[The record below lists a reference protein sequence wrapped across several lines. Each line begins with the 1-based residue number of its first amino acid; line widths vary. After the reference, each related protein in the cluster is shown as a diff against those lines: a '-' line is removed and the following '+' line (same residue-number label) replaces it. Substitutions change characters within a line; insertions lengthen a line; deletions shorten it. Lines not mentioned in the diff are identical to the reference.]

1 MKLPVCHKGTLR
13 VSVCCAAA
21 VLLAATAGFAQ
32 TAPVW
37 RKVGSASVDLQ
48 LAGPATGPV
57 DEVWFAPGGGVLYA
71 RAASGAVFETAD
83 YETWTPVA
91 GAPDPP
97 ATRPAT
103 AARLPEASARILAS
117 SSNPNIIFG
126 LGRQLYRSEDGGH
139 GWENLT
145 ALGSRSVI
153 GDGVASV
160 AVSPVDAD
168 QLVAAND
175 FGVWRSLDGGLSWS
189 ALNQALPNL
198 PVRRILSTVTGTSGT
213 IVEVENLGSL
223 ELPPSGSLWQP
234 VDANSPD
241 AVQKELYSSRLR
253 TEITAVGQ
261 AGGTV
266 YTGSADGRIWVS
278 VDGGRTFP
286 ATAWPTGGGRV
297 ERIFADP
304 AEPRVALVAL
314 SGAGP
319 HVLRTTNS
327 GGFWD
332 PLDFNLP
339 NRPAH
344 AVTADRA
351 AGAIYV
357 ATDAGVFYGVA
368 DLENASANPVN
379 WVNLSTR
386 LPAAPAYDVRLDPAG
401 VQLYAALD
409 GYGVYATAAPHL
421 ARAPRIVNAADFSTR
436 PAAPGSLLSVV
447 GAQVSR
453 ATGANLEFPVL
464 AAAEGESQ
472 VQVPFD
478 AVGPSVGLALDTAA
492 GSFTLPLAV
501 QPVSPAILVSRDGA
515 AALFDADSDLPL
527 DARNPA
533 HSNGRLKILATG
545 LGQVQPNWPTGMLAP
560 LEDPPAVVAAVKV
573 FLDGAPLQVTR
584 ATLAPGYIGFYVVEA
599 QLPALTNAGTSE
611 LHLSAAGQ
619 DSNPVQIP
627 IER

>member
-1 MKLPVCHKGTLR
+1 
-13 VSVCCAAA
+13 
-21 VLLAATAGFAQ
+21 
-32 TAPVW
+32 
-37 RKVGSASVDLQ
+37 
-48 LAGPATGPV
+48 
-57 DEVWFAPGGGVLYA
+57 
-71 RAASGAVFETAD
+71 VFETAD

-409 GYGVYATAAPHL
+409 GYGVYATAAPHR

-545 LGQVQPNWPTGMLAP
+545 LG
-560 LEDPPAVVAAVKV
+560 
-573 FLDGAPLQVTR
+573 
-584 ATLAPGYIGFYVVEA
+584 
-599 QLPALTNAGTSE
+599 
-611 LHLSAAGQ
+611 
-619 DSNPVQIP
+619 
-627 IER
+627 

>member
-1 MKLPVCHKGTLR
+1 
-13 VSVCCAAA
+13 
-21 VLLAATAGFAQ
+21 
-32 TAPVW
+32 
-37 RKVGSASVDLQ
+37 VDQ
-48 LAGPATGPV
+48 
-57 DEVWFAPGGGVLYA
+57 VWFAPGGGVLYA

-91 GAPDPP
+91 GAAEPP
-97 ATRPAT
+97 ANRRAT
-103 AARLPEASARILAS
+103 AARLPEASARIVTL
-117 SSNPNIIFG
+117 SSNPNVIFG
-126 LGRQLYRSEDGGH
+126 LGRQLYGSEDGGH
-139 GWENLT
+139 AWRNLT

-153 GDGVASV
+153 GDGVNSIAI
-160 AVSPVDAD
+160 SPADTD

-189 ALNQALPNL
+189 ALNLGLPNL

-213 IVEVENLGSL
+213 IVEVENLGTL

-234 VDANSPD
+234 VDASPSD
-241 AVQKELYSSRLR
+241 ALLEELYSSRLQ

-261 AGGTV
+261 SGGTV
-266 YTGSADGRIWVS
+266 YAGSADGRIWVS

-286 ATAWPTGGGRV
+286 APAWPAGGHV

-304 AEPRVALVAL
+304 AEPRVALAAL

-332 PLDFNLP
+332 ALDFNLP

-344 AVTADRA
+344 AVTADRT

-379 WVNLSTR
+379 WVNLSAR
-386 LPAAPAYDVRLDPAG
+386 LPAATAYDVRLDPAG
-401 VQLYAALD
+401 VQLYAAFD
-409 GYGVYATAAPHL
+409 GYGIYATAAPHR

-472 VQVPFD
+472 VQVPFE

-492 GSFTLPLAV
+492 GSFTIPLAV
-501 QPVSPAILVSRDGA
+501 QPVSPGILVSRDGA
-515 AALFDADSDLPL
+515 PALFDADSDLPL

-533 HSNGRLKILATG
+533 HSNGRVKILVTG
-545 LGQVQPNWPTGMLAP
+545 LGRVQPNWPTGMLAP

-584 ATLAPGYIGFYVVEA
+584 ATLAPGYIGFYLVEA
-599 QLPALTNAGTSE
+599 QLPALTNAGTAE
-611 LHLSAAGQ
+611 LHVSADGQ
-619 DSNPVQIP
+619 DSNPVQIV
-627 IER
+627 IEP

>member
-1 MKLPVCHKGTLR
+1 MELPVCHKGTLR
-13 VSVCCAAA
+13 VSICCAVA
-21 VLLAATAGFAQ
+21 VFLAVPAGFAQ
-32 TAPVW
+32 TAPAW

-57 DEVWFAPGGGVLYA
+57 DQVWFAPGGGVLYA

-91 GAPDPP
+91 GAAEPP
-97 ATRPAT
+97 ANRRAT
-103 AARLPEASARILAS
+103 AARLPEASARIVTL
-117 SSNPNIIFG
+117 SSNPNVIFG
-126 LGRQLYRSEDGGH
+126 LGRQLYGSEDGGH
-139 GWENLT
+139 AWRNLT

-153 GDGVASV
+153 GDGVNSI
-160 AVSPVDAD
+160 AVSPADTD

-189 ALNQALPNL
+189 ALNLGLPNL

-213 IVEVENLGSL
+213 IVEVENLGTL

-234 VDANSPD
+234 VDASPSD
-241 AVQKELYSSRLR
+241 ALLEELYSSRLQ
-253 TEITAVGQ
+253 TEVTAVGQ
-261 AGGTV
+261 SGGTV
-266 YTGSADGRIWVS
+266 YAGSADGRIWVS

-286 ATAWPTGGGRV
+286 APAWPAGGHV

-304 AEPRVALVAL
+304 AEPRVALAAL

-332 PLDFNLP
+332 ALDFNLP

-344 AVTADRA
+344 AVTADRT

-379 WVNLSTR
+379 WVNLSAR
-386 LPAAPAYDVRLDPAG
+386 LPAATAYDVRLDPAG
-401 VQLYAALD
+401 VQLYAAFD
-409 GYGVYATAAPHL
+409 GYGIYATAAPHR

-472 VQVPFD
+472 VQVPFE

-492 GSFTLPLAV
+492 GSFTIPLAV

-515 AALFDADSDLPL
+515 PALFDADSDLPL

-533 HSNGRLKILATG
+533 HSNGRVKILVTG
-545 LGQVQPNWPTGMLAP
+545 LGKVQPNWPTGMLAP

-584 ATLAPGYIGFYVVEA
+584 ATLAPGYIGFYLVEA
-599 QLPALTNAGTSE
+599 QLPALTNAGTAE
-611 LHLSAAGQ
+611 LHVSADGQ
-619 DSNPVQIP
+619 DSNPVQIV
-627 IER
+627 IEP

>member
-1 MKLPVCHKGTLR
+1 MEPSVCHKGTLR
-13 VSVCCAAA
+13 VSICCAAA

-32 TAPVW
+32 TALAW
-37 RKVGSASVDLQ
+37 RKVGSASVDLR

-57 DEVWFAPGGGVLYA
+57 AQVWFASGGGVLYA
-71 RAASGAVFETAD
+71 RTASGAVFETAD

-91 GAPDPP
+91 GAPEPP

-103 AARLPEASARILAS
+103 AARLPETSARILAS
-117 SSNPNIIFG
+117 SSNPNVIFG

-139 GWENLT
+139 GWQNLT
-145 ALGSRSVI
+145 AFGSRSVI
-153 GDGVASV
+153 GDGVNSV
-160 AVSPVDAD
+160 AVSPAD
-168 QLVAAND
+168 TNQLVAAND

-189 ALNQALPNL
+189 ALNPGLPNL

-213 IVEVENLGSL
+213 IVEVENLGTL

-234 VDANSPD
+234 VDRSPSD
-241 AVQKELYSSRLR
+241 ALLEELYSSRLQ

-261 AGGTV
+261 AGSAV
-266 YTGSADGRIWVS
+266 YVGSADGRIWVS
-278 VDGGRTFP
+278 MDGGRTFP
-286 ATAWPTGGGRV
+286 APAWQSGGGRV
-297 ERIFADP
+297 ERIFADLV
-304 AEPRVALVAL
+304 EPRVALAAL

-332 PLDFNLP
+332 TLDFNLP

-368 DLENASANPVN
+368 DLENPSANPVN
-379 WVNLSTR
+379 WVTLSSR

-401 VQLYAALD
+401 VQLYAAFD
-409 GYGVYATAAPHL
+409 GYGVYATAAPHR

-453 ATGANLEFPVL
+453 AAAANLEFPVL
-464 AAAEGESQ
+464 AAAAGESQ
-472 VQVPFD
+472 VQVPFE
-478 AVGPSVGLALDTAA
+478 AVGPSLGLSLETAA
-492 GSFTLPLAV
+492 GSFTIPLAV

-515 AALFDADSDLPL
+515 PALFDADSDLPL
-527 DARNPA
+527 DGRNPA
-533 HSNGRLKILATG
+533 HSNGRVKILATG
-545 LGQVQPNWPTGMLAP
+545 LGKVQPTWPTGMLAP
-560 LEDPPAVVAAVKV
+560 LDDPPAVVAAVKV

-584 ATLAPGYIGFYVVEA
+584 ATLAPGYVGFYLVEA
-599 QLPALTNAGTSE
+599 QLPALTNAGTAE

-619 DSNPVQIP
+619 DSNPVQIV
-627 IER
+627 IEP

>member
-1 MKLPVCHKGTLR
+1 
-13 VSVCCAAA
+13 
-21 VLLAATAGFAQ
+21 
-32 TAPVW
+32 
-37 RKVGSASVDLQ
+37 VDQ
-48 LAGPATGPV
+48 
-57 DEVWFAPGGGVLYA
+57 VWFAPGGGVLYA

-83 YETWTPVA
+83 YETWSPVA
-91 GAPDPP
+91 GAADPP
-97 ATRPAT
+97 ANRRAT
-103 AARLPEASARILAS
+103 AARLPEASARIVTL
-117 SSNPNIIFG
+117 SSNPNVIFG
-126 LGRQLYRSEDGGH
+126 LGRQLYGSEDGGH
-139 GWENLT
+139 AWRNLT

-153 GDGVASV
+153 GDGVNSI
-160 AVSPVDAD
+160 AVSPADTD

-189 ALNQALPNL
+189 ALNLGLPNL

-213 IVEVENLGSL
+213 IVEVENLGTL

-234 VDANSPD
+234 VDASPSD
-241 AVQKELYSSRLR
+241 ALLEELYSSRLQ
-253 TEITAVGQ
+253 TEVTAVGQ
-261 AGGTV
+261 SGGTV
-266 YTGSADGRIWVS
+266 YAGSADGRIWVS

-286 ATAWPTGGGRV
+286 APAWPAGGGHV

-304 AEPRVALVAL
+304 AEPRVALAAL

-332 PLDFNLP
+332 ALDFNLP

-344 AVTADRA
+344 AVTADRT

-379 WVNLSTR
+379 WVNLSAR
-386 LPAAPAYDVRLDPAG
+386 LPAATAYDVRLDPAG
-401 VQLYAALD
+401 VQLYAAFD
-409 GYGVYATAAPHL
+409 GYGIYATAAPHR

-447 GAQVSR
+447 GARVSR

-472 VQVPFD
+472 VQVPFE

-492 GSFTLPLAV
+492 GSFTIPLAV
-501 QPVSPAILVSRDGA
+501 QPVSPGILVSRDGA
-515 AALFDADSDLPL
+515 PALFDADSDLPL

-533 HSNGRLKILATG
+533 HSNGRVKILVTG
-545 LGQVQPNWPTGMLAP
+545 LGKVQPNWPTGMLAP

-584 ATLAPGYIGFYVVEA
+584 ATLAPGYIGFYLVEA
-599 QLPALTNAGTSE
+599 QLPALTNAGTAE
-611 LHLSAAGQ
+611 LHVSADGQ
-619 DSNPVQIP
+619 DSNPVQIV
-627 IER
+627 IEP

>member
-1 MKLPVCHKGTLR
+1 MGLLVCHKGTLR
-13 VSVCCAAA
+13 VSLWFATAAF
-21 VLLAATAGFAQ
+21 LAGAAGFAQ
-32 TAPVW
+32 TAPSW
-37 RKVGSASVDLQ
+37 RKVGSASVNLQ
-48 LAGPATGPV
+48 LAGPATGPI
-57 DEVWFAPGGGVLYA
+57 EQVWFSPGGGVLYA
-71 RAASGAVFETAD
+71 RSTSGAVFETAD

-91 GAPDPP
+91 AALEAP
-97 ATRPAT
+97 AARPAT
-103 AARLPEASARILAS
+103 AARLPEASARILVS
-117 SSNPNIIFG
+117 PSNPNVIFG

-139 GWENLT
+139 AWHNLT
-145 ALGSRSVI
+145 AFGSRSVI
-153 GDGVASV
+153 GDGVNSV
-160 AVSPVDAD
+160 AVSPADAD

-189 ALNQALPNL
+189 ALNLALPNL

-213 IVEVENLGSL
+213 IIEVENLGTL

-234 VDANSPD
+234 VDANPPD
-241 AVQKELYSSRLR
+241 AMLNALFSNRMA
-253 TEITAVGQ
+253 TEITAVAQ
-261 AGGTV
+261 AGSALYV
-266 YTGSADGRIWVS
+266 GSADGRIWVS
-278 VDGGRTFP
+278 LDGGRTFP
-286 ATAWPTGGGRV
+286 ALAWPTGGGRV

-304 AEPRVALVAL
+304 AEPRVALAAL

-351 AGAIYV
+351 AGAVYV

-368 DLENASANPVN
+368 DLENASPAPVN

-386 LPAAPAYDVRLDPAG
+386 LPAAPAFDVRLDPAG
-401 VQLYAALD
+401 VQLYAAFD
-409 GYGVYATAAPHL
+409 GYGVYATAAPHR

-453 ATGANLEFPVL
+453 AAAANLEFPVL

-472 VQVPFD
+472 VQVPFE
-478 AVGPSVGLALDTAA
+478 AVGPSVGLALDTTA
-492 GSFTLPLAV
+492 GSFTIPLAV

-515 AALFDADSDLPL
+515 PAIFDADSDLPL
-527 DARNPA
+527 NGRSPA
-533 HSNGRLKILATG
+533 HSNGRVKILATG
-545 LGQVQPNWPTGMLAP
+545 LGKVQPNWPTGMQAP
-560 LEDPPAVVAAVKV
+560 LEDPPAVVAAVRV

-584 ATLAPGYIGFYVVEA
+584 ATLAPGYVGFYLVEA

-619 DSNPVQIP
+619 DSNPVQIV
-627 IER
+627 IEP

>member
-1 MKLPVCHKGTLR
+1 MELPVCHKGTLR
-13 VSVCCAAA
+13 VSICCAVA
-21 VLLAATAGFAQ
+21 VFLAVPAGFAQ
-32 TAPVW
+32 TAPAW

-57 DEVWFAPGGGVLYA
+57 DQVWFAPGGGVLYA

-91 GAPDPP
+91 GAAEPP
-97 ATRPAT
+97 ANRRAT
-103 AARLPEASARILAS
+103 AARLPEASARIVTL
-117 SSNPNIIFG
+117 SSNPNVIFG
-126 LGRQLYRSEDGGH
+126 LGRQLYGSEDGGH
-139 GWENLT
+139 AWRNLT

-153 GDGVASV
+153 GDGVNSI
-160 AVSPVDAD
+160 AVSPADTD

-189 ALNQALPNL
+189 ALNLGLPNL

-213 IVEVENLGSL
+213 IVEVENLGTL

-234 VDANSPD
+234 VDASPSD
-241 AVQKELYSSRLR
+241 ALLEELYSSRLQ

-261 AGGTV
+261 SGGTV
-266 YTGSADGRIWVS
+266 YAGSADGRIWVS

-286 ATAWPTGGGRV
+286 APAWPAGGHV

-304 AEPRVALVAL
+304 AEPRIALAAL

-332 PLDFNLP
+332 ALDFNLP

-344 AVTADRA
+344 AVTADRT

-379 WVNLSTR
+379 WVNLSAR
-386 LPAAPAYDVRLDPAG
+386 LPAATAYDVRLDPAG
-401 VQLYAALD
+401 VQLYAAFD
-409 GYGVYATAAPHL
+409 GYGIYATAAPHR

-472 VQVPFD
+472 VQVPFE

-492 GSFTLPLAV
+492 GSFTIPLAV
-501 QPVSPAILVSRDGA
+501 QPVSPGILVSRDGA
-515 AALFDADSDLPL
+515 PALFDADSDLPL

-533 HSNGRLKILATG
+533 HSNGRVKILVTG
-545 LGQVQPNWPTGMLAP
+545 LGRVQPNWPTGMLAP

-584 ATLAPGYIGFYVVEA
+584 ATLAPGYIGFYLVEA
-599 QLPALTNAGTSE
+599 QLPALTNAGTAE
-611 LHLSAAGQ
+611 LHVSADGQ
-619 DSNPVQIP
+619 DSNPVQIV
-627 IER
+627 IEP

>member
-1 MKLPVCHKGTLR
+1 
-13 VSVCCAAA
+13 
-21 VLLAATAGFAQ
+21 
-32 TAPVW
+32 
-37 RKVGSASVDLQ
+37 VGSASVDLQ

-57 DEVWFAPGGGVLYA
+57 EQVWFAPGGGVLYA
-71 RAASGAVFETAD
+71 RAASGVVFETAD

-91 GAPDPP
+91 GAAEPP
-97 ATRPAT
+97 AARPAT
-103 AARLPEASARILAS
+103 AARLPEPAARILTS
-117 SSNPNIIFG
+117 SSNPNVIFG

-139 GWENLT
+139 AWLNLT
-145 ALGSRSVI
+145 AFGSRSVI
-153 GDGVASV
+153 GDGVNSV
-160 AVSPVDAD
+160 TVSPVDAD

-213 IVEVENLGSL
+213 IVEVESLGTL

-234 VDANSPD
+234 VDASQPD
-241 AVQKELYSSRLR
+241 ALLEEVYSNRLH
-253 TEITAVGQ
+253 TEVTAVAQ
-261 AGGTV
+261 AGNTV
-266 YTGSADGRIWVS
+266 YAGSADGRIWVS
-278 VDGGRTFP
+278 VDGGRTFSALP
-286 ATAWPTGGGRV
+286 WQASGGSV

-304 AEPRVALVAL
+304 AEPRVALAAL

-332 PLDFNLP
+332 PLDSNLP

-368 DLENASANPVN
+368 DLENASSNPVN

-401 VQLYAALD
+401 VQLYAAID
-409 GYGVYATAAPHL
+409 GYGVYAAAAPHR

-453 ATGANLEFPVL
+453 ATAANLEFPVL

-472 VQVPFD
+472 VQVPFE
-478 AVGPSVGLALDTAA
+478 ATGPSVGLALDTEA
-492 GSFTLPLAV
+492 GSFTIPLAV

-527 DARNPA
+527 DERNPA
-533 HSNGRLKILATG
+533 HSNGRVKILATG
-545 LGQVQPNWPTGMLAP
+545 LGKVQPNWPTGMQAP
-560 LEDPPAVVAAVKV
+560 LEDPPAVVASVKV

-584 ATLAPGYIGFYVVEA
+584 ATLAPGYVGFYLVEA
-599 QLPALTNAGTSE
+599 QLPSLVNAGIAE
-611 LHLSAAGQ
+611 LHLAADGQ
-619 DSNPVQIP
+619 ASNPVQIV
-627 IER
+627 IEP

>member
-1 MKLPVCHKGTLR
+1 
-13 VSVCCAAA
+13 
-21 VLLAATAGFAQ
+21 
-32 TAPVW
+32 
-37 RKVGSASVDLQ
+37 
-48 LAGPATGPV
+48 
-57 DEVWFAPGGGVLYA
+57 
-71 RAASGAVFETAD
+71 
-83 YETWTPVA
+83 
-91 GAPDPP
+91 
-97 ATRPAT
+97 
-103 AARLPEASARILAS
+103 
-117 SSNPNIIFG
+117 

-213 IVEVENLGSL
+213 IVEVENLGAL

-241 AVQKELYSSRLR
+241 ALQKELYSSRLQ

-286 ATAWPTGGGRV
+286 APAWPAGGRV

-314 SGAGP
+314 SGSGP

-409 GYGVYATAAPHL
+409 GYGVYATAAPHR

>member
-1 MKLPVCHKGTLR
+1 MELPVCHKGTLR
-13 VSVCCAAA
+13 VSICCAVA
-21 VLLAATAGFAQ
+21 VFLAVPAGFAQ
-32 TAPVW
+32 TAPAW

-57 DEVWFAPGGGVLYA
+57 DQVWFAPGGGVLYA

-83 YETWTPVA
+83 YETWSPMA
-91 GAPDPP
+91 GAADPP
-97 ATRPAT
+97 ANRRAT
-103 AARLPEASARILAS
+103 AARLPEASARIVTL
-117 SSNPNIIFG
+117 SSNPNVIFG
-126 LGRQLYRSEDGGH
+126 LGRQLYGSEDGGH
-139 GWENLT
+139 AWRNLT

-153 GDGVASV
+153 GDGVNSI
-160 AVSPVDAD
+160 AVSPADTD

-189 ALNQALPNL
+189 ALNLGLPNL

-213 IVEVENLGSL
+213 IVEVENLGTL

-234 VDANSPD
+234 VDASPSD
-241 AVQKELYSSRLR
+241 ALLEELYSSRLQ

-261 AGGTV
+261 SGGTV
-266 YTGSADGRIWVS
+266 YAGSADGRIWVS

-286 ATAWPTGGGRV
+286 APAWPAGGHV

-304 AEPRVALVAL
+304 AEPRIALAAL

-332 PLDFNLP
+332 ALDFNLP

-344 AVTADRA
+344 AVTADRT

-379 WVNLSTR
+379 WVNLSAR
-386 LPAAPAYDVRLDPAG
+386 LPAATAYDVRLDPAG
-401 VQLYAALD
+401 VQLYAAFD
-409 GYGVYATAAPHL
+409 GYGIYATAAPHR

-472 VQVPFD
+472 VQVPFE

-492 GSFTLPLAV
+492 GSFTIPLAV
-501 QPVSPAILVSRDGA
+501 QPVSPGILVSRDGA
-515 AALFDADSDLPL
+515 PALFDADSDLPL

-533 HSNGRLKILATG
+533 HSNGRVKILVTG
-545 LGQVQPNWPTGMLAP
+545 LGRVQPNWPTGMLAP

-584 ATLAPGYIGFYVVEA
+584 ATLAPGYIGFYLVEA
-599 QLPALTNAGTSE
+599 QLPALTNAGTAE
-611 LHLSAAGQ
+611 LHVSADGQ
-619 DSNPVQIP
+619 DSNPVQIV
-627 IER
+627 IEP

>member
-1 MKLPVCHKGTLR
+1 
-13 VSVCCAAA
+13 
-21 VLLAATAGFAQ
+21 
-32 TAPVW
+32 
-37 RKVGSASVDLQ
+37 
-48 LAGPATGPV
+48 
-57 DEVWFAPGGGVLYA
+57 
-71 RAASGAVFETAD
+71 
-83 YETWTPVA
+83 
-91 GAPDPP
+91 
-97 ATRPAT
+97 
-103 AARLPEASARILAS
+103 
-117 SSNPNIIFG
+117 
-126 LGRQLYRSEDGGH
+126 
-139 GWENLT
+139 
-145 ALGSRSVI
+145 
-153 GDGVASV
+153 
-160 AVSPVDAD
+160 
-168 QLVAAND
+168 
-175 FGVWRSLDGGLSWS
+175 
-189 ALNQALPNL
+189 
-198 PVRRILSTVTGTSGT
+198 
-213 IVEVENLGSL
+213 
-223 ELPPSGSLWQP
+223 
-234 VDANSPD
+234 
-241 AVQKELYSSRLR
+241 
-253 TEITAVGQ
+253 
-261 AGGTV
+261 
-266 YTGSADGRIWVS
+266 
-278 VDGGRTFP
+278 
-286 ATAWPTGGGRV
+286 
-297 ERIFADP
+297 
-304 AEPRVALVAL
+304 
-314 SGAGP
+314 
-319 HVLRTTNS
+319 
-327 GGFWD
+327 
-332 PLDFNLP
+332 
-339 NRPAH
+339 
-344 AVTADRA
+344 
-351 AGAIYV
+351 
-357 ATDAGVFYGVA
+357 VFYGVA

-409 GYGVYATAAPHL
+409 GYGVYATAAPHR

>member
-1 MKLPVCHKGTLR
+1 MD
-13 VSVCCAAA
+13 
-21 VLLAATAGFAQ
+21 Q
-32 TAPVW
+32 
-37 RKVGSASVDLQ
+37 
-48 LAGPATGPV
+48 
-57 DEVWFAPGGGVLYA
+57 VWFAPGGGVLYA

-83 YETWTPVA
+83 YETWSPVA
-91 GAPDPP
+91 GAADPP
-97 ATRPAT
+97 ANRRAT
-103 AARLPEASARILAS
+103 AARLPEASARIVTL
-117 SSNPNIIFG
+117 SSNPNVIFG
-126 LGRQLYRSEDGGH
+126 LGRQLYGSEDGGH
-139 GWENLT
+139 AWRNLT

-153 GDGVASV
+153 GDGVNSI
-160 AVSPVDAD
+160 AVSPADTD

-189 ALNQALPNL
+189 ALNLGLPNL

-213 IVEVENLGSL
+213 IVEVENLGTL

-234 VDANSPD
+234 VDASPSD
-241 AVQKELYSSRLR
+241 ALLEELYSSRLQ
-253 TEITAVGQ
+253 TEVTAVGQ
-261 AGGTV
+261 SGGTV
-266 YTGSADGRIWVS
+266 YAGSADGRIWVS

-286 ATAWPTGGGRV
+286 APAWPAGGGHV

-304 AEPRVALVAL
+304 AEPRVALAAL

-332 PLDFNLP
+332 ALDFNLP

-344 AVTADRA
+344 AVTADRT

-379 WVNLSTR
+379 WVNLSAR
-386 LPAAPAYDVRLDPAG
+386 LPAATAYDVRLDPAG
-401 VQLYAALD
+401 VQLYAAFD
-409 GYGVYATAAPHL
+409 GYGIYATAAPHR

-447 GAQVSR
+447 GARVSR

-472 VQVPFD
+472 VQVPFE

-492 GSFTLPLAV
+492 GSFTIPLAV
-501 QPVSPAILVSRDGA
+501 QPVSPGILVSRDGA
-515 AALFDADSDLPL
+515 PALFDADSDLPL

-533 HSNGRLKILATG
+533 HSNGRVKILVTG
-545 LGQVQPNWPTGMLAP
+545 LGKVQPNWPTGMLAP

-584 ATLAPGYIGFYVVEA
+584 ATLAPGYIGFYLVEA
-599 QLPALTNAGTSE
+599 QLPALTNAGTAE
-611 LHLSAAGQ
+611 LHVSADGQ
-619 DSNPVQIP
+619 DSNPVQIV
-627 IER
+627 IEP

>member
-1 MKLPVCHKGTLR
+1 
-13 VSVCCAAA
+13 
-21 VLLAATAGFAQ
+21 
-32 TAPVW
+32 
-37 RKVGSASVDLQ
+37 VDQ
-48 LAGPATGPV
+48 
-57 DEVWFAPGGGVLYA
+57 VWFAPGGGVLYA

-83 YETWTPVA
+83 YETWSPVA
-91 GAPDPP
+91 GAADPP
-97 ATRPAT
+97 ANRRAT
-103 AARLPEASARILAS
+103 AARLPEASARIVTL
-117 SSNPNIIFG
+117 SSNPNVIFG
-126 LGRQLYRSEDGGH
+126 LGRQLYGSEDGGH
-139 GWENLT
+139 AWRNLT

-153 GDGVASV
+153 GDGVNSI
-160 AVSPVDAD
+160 AVSPADTD

-189 ALNQALPNL
+189 ALNLGLPNL

-213 IVEVENLGSL
+213 IVEVENLGTL

-234 VDANSPD
+234 VDASPSD
-241 AVQKELYSSRLR
+241 ALLEELYSSRLQ
-253 TEITAVGQ
+253 TEVTAVGQ
-261 AGGTV
+261 SGGTV
-266 YTGSADGRIWVS
+266 YAGSADGRIWVS

-286 ATAWPTGGGRV
+286 APAWPAGGGHV

-304 AEPRVALVAL
+304 AEPRVALAAL

-332 PLDFNLP
+332 ALDFNLP

-344 AVTADRA
+344 AVTADRT

-379 WVNLSTR
+379 WVNLSAR
-386 LPAAPAYDVRLDPAG
+386 LPAATAYDVRLDPAG
-401 VQLYAALD
+401 VQLYAAFD
-409 GYGVYATAAPHL
+409 GYGIYATAAPHR

-447 GAQVSR
+447 GARVSR

-472 VQVPFD
+472 VQVPFE

-492 GSFTLPLAV
+492 GSFTIPLAV
-501 QPVSPAILVSRDGA
+501 QPVSPGILVSRDGA
-515 AALFDADSDLPL
+515 PALFDADSDLPL

-533 HSNGRLKILATG
+533 HSNGRVKILATG
-545 LGQVQPNWPTGMLAP
+545 LGKVQPNWPTGMLAP

-584 ATLAPGYIGFYVVEA
+584 ATLAPGYIGFYLVEA
-599 QLPALTNAGTSE
+599 QLPALTNAGTAE
-611 LHLSAAGQ
+611 LHVSADGQ
-619 DSNPVQIP
+619 DSNPVQIV
-627 IER
+627 IEP

>member
-1 MKLPVCHKGTLR
+1 MELPVCHKGTLR
-13 VSVCCAAA
+13 VSICCAVA
-21 VLLAATAGFAQ
+21 VFLAVPAGFAQ
-32 TAPVW
+32 TAPAW

-57 DEVWFAPGGGVLYA
+57 DQVWFAPGGGVLYA

-83 YETWTPVA
+83 YETWSPMA
-91 GAPDPP
+91 GAADPP
-97 ATRPAT
+97 ANRRAT
-103 AARLPEASARILAS
+103 AARLPEASARIVTL
-117 SSNPNIIFG
+117 SSNPNVIFG
-126 LGRQLYRSEDGGH
+126 LGRQLYGSEDGGH
-139 GWENLT
+139 AWRNLT

-153 GDGVASV
+153 GDGVNSI
-160 AVSPVDAD
+160 AVSPADTD

-189 ALNQALPNL
+189 ALNLGLPNL

-213 IVEVENLGSL
+213 IVEVENLGTL

-234 VDANSPD
+234 VDASPSD
-241 AVQKELYSSRLR
+241 ALLEELYSSRLQ
-253 TEITAVGQ
+253 TEVTAVGQ
-261 AGGTV
+261 SGGTV
-266 YTGSADGRIWVS
+266 YAGSADGRIWVS

-286 ATAWPTGGGRV
+286 APAWPAGGHV

-304 AEPRVALVAL
+304 AEPRIALAAL

-332 PLDFNLP
+332 ALDFNLP

-344 AVTADRA
+344 AVTADRT

-379 WVNLSTR
+379 WVNLSAR
-386 LPAAPAYDVRLDPAG
+386 LPAATAYDVRLDPAG
-401 VQLYAALD
+401 VQLYAAFD
-409 GYGVYATAAPHL
+409 GYGIYATAAPHR

-472 VQVPFD
+472 VQVPFE

-492 GSFTLPLAV
+492 GSFTIPLAV
-501 QPVSPAILVSRDGA
+501 QPVSPGILVSRDGA
-515 AALFDADSDLPL
+515 PALFDADSDLPL

-533 HSNGRLKILATG
+533 HSNGRVKILVTG
-545 LGQVQPNWPTGMLAP
+545 LGRVQPNWPTGMLAP

-584 ATLAPGYIGFYVVEA
+584 ATLAPGYIGFYLVEA
-599 QLPALTNAGTSE
+599 QLPALTNAGTAE
-611 LHLSAAGQ
+611 LHVSADGQ
-619 DSNPVQIP
+619 DSNPVQIV
-627 IER
+627 IEP

>member
-1 MKLPVCHKGTLR
+1 MESPVCHKGTLR
-13 VSVCCAAA
+13 VSKWFAAGI
-21 VLLAATAGFAQ
+21 LLAGTAGFAQ
-32 TAPVW
+32 TAPAW
-37 RKVGSASVDLQ
+37 RKVGTASVDLR

-57 DEVWFAPGGGVLYA
+57 AQVWFAPGGGVLFA
-71 RAASGAVFETAD
+71 RADTGAVFETAD

-91 GAPDPP
+91 GAAEPP
-97 ATRPAT
+97 AARPAT
-103 AARLPEASARILAS
+103 AARLPEASARVLTA
-117 SSNPNIIFG
+117 SSNPNLIFG
-126 LGRQLYRSEDGGH
+126 LGKQLYRSEDGGH
-139 GWENLT
+139 AWRNLT
-145 ALGSRSVI
+145 AFGSRSVI
-153 GDGVASV
+153 GDGVNSV

-168 QLVAAND
+168 QLVAANG

-189 ALNQALPNL
+189 ALNLGLPNL

-213 IVEVENLGSL
+213 IVEVERLGTL

-234 VDANSPD
+234 VDASPPD
-241 AVQKELYSSRLR
+241 ALLRELYSNRLQ

-261 AGGTV
+261 SGSTV
-266 YTGSADGRIWVS
+266 YAGAADGRIWVS
-278 VDGGRTFP
+278 LDGGRTFP
-286 ATAWPTGGGRV
+286 SPAWPAGGGQV

-304 AEPRVALVAL
+304 VEPRVALAAL

-319 HVLRTTNS
+319 HVLRSTNS

-332 PLDFNLP
+332 TLDFNLP

-344 AVTADRA
+344 AVIADRA

-368 DLENASANPVN
+368 DLENPSANPVN

-401 VQLYAALD
+401 VQLYAAFD
-409 GYGVYATAAPHL
+409 GYGVYATAAPHR
-421 ARAPRIVNAADFSTR
+421 ARVPRIVSAADFSTR

-464 AAAEGESQ
+464 AAAVGESQ
-472 VQVPFD
+472 VQVPFE
-478 AVGPSVGLALDTAA
+478 AVGPSVGLALDTVA
-492 GSFTLPLAV
+492 GSFTIPLVV

-515 AALFDADSDLPL
+515 PALFDADSDLPL
-527 DARNPA
+527 DARNTA
-533 HSNGRLKILATG
+533 HSNGRVKILATG
-545 LGQVQPNWPTGMLAP
+545 LGRVQPNWPTGMLAP
-560 LEDPPAVVAAVKV
+560 LVDPPAVIAAVKV
-573 FLDGAPLQVTR
+573 FLDGTPLQVTR
-584 ATLAPGYIGFYVVEA
+584 ATLAPGYVGFYLVEA

-619 DSNPVQIP
+619 DSNPVQIV
-627 IER
+627 IEP